1 MHAARK
7 SDAQLDAQLRATSD
21 AQLGAQFGAQFSD
34 APSSARRYFHWKKQ
48 KAAGGPCTDMAG
60 FTRLCATPGGKP
72 DGLEAEMETIFTT
85 ELPAEVLASHF
96 HFGVLNR
103 PNSFKQLFEV
113 PGMLE
118 KVTSPYVMILETDH
132 VLMQPIPN
140 LATESTPA
148 AFVFGYM
155 HAHSG
160 QNAIIKKY
168 WPEGDASGLQPVG
181 PSPVIVHVDTLR
193 KLTPRWLEFSLGLR
207 SNGDAERVMQ
217 GWQEMWGYSI
227 ACGSLGIRHRLVN
240 NFQVEHG
247 ALARHI
253 ADDFHTKA
261 YIFHYTYGIEYRS
274 TATRRAPTRSAS
286 GARQAALRRRPPAA
300 QPAGAARRRQRGGV
314 LAPQRVE
321 RGVGGDADVARVEVD
336 GHDRLAAEQAEPGR
350 GRGVGG
356 GARRL
361 GDEVEVGRRP
371 RLRVQAGRR
380 ARDAVGHGHLG
391 HRRRRGRR
399 RRAAAAAPPAGGA
412 EVAPEDQ
419 VKRCADCLFADFA
432 ANANHNIRFDLGAAP
447 PTFKSVRVGDFEVV
461 RGEKDS

>member
-1 MHAARK
+1 
-7 SDAQLDAQLRATSD
+7 
-21 AQLGAQFGAQFSD
+21 
-34 APSSARRYFHWKKQ
+34 
-48 KAAGGPCTDMAG
+48 
-60 FTRLCATPGGKP
+60 
-72 DGLEAEMETIFTT
+72 
-85 ELPAEVLASHF
+85 
-96 HFGVLNR
+96 
-103 PNSFKQLFEV
+103 
-113 PGMLE
+113 
-118 KVTSPYVMILETDH
+118 
-132 VLMQPIPN
+132 MQPIPN

-217 GWQEMWGYSI
+217 GWVQEMWGYSI

-261 YIFHYTYGIEYRS
+261 YIFHYTYGIEYRLDGNPQGTNQIGEWS
-274 TATRRAPTRSAS
+274 LDKRHYGADHPPRNLQGPPDGANAAAYWLLNAWNEGSAGTPTWPESKSMGTIGWRRNKPSPAEVEASAVARAVS
-286 GARQAALRRRPPAA
+286 GTKWKWGGVPGFEFKP
-300 QPAGAARRRQRGGV
+300 GGV
-314 LAPQRVE
+314 LVTPW
-321 RGVGGDADVARVEVD
+321 GTGTWGIVA
-336 GHDRLAAEQAEPGR
+336 AA
-350 GRGVGG
+350 GG
-356 GARRL
+356 GA
-361 GDEVEVGRRP
+361 G
-371 RLRVQAGRR
+371 
-380 ARDAVGHGHLG
+380 
-391 HRRRRGRR
+391 
-399 RRAAAAAPPAGGA
+399 AAAAAPPAGGA

-419 VKRCADCLFADFA
+419 VKRCADCLFADF